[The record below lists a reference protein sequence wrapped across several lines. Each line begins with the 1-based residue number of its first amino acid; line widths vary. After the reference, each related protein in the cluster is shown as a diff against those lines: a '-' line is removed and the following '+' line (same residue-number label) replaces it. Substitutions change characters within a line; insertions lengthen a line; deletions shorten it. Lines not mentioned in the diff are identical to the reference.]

1 MLKIFSRYK
10 STLTYIALILLLN
23 TLFAYIPLLTI
34 WGAEISP
41 MDPTVGI
48 VYVLRDFAQRE
59 IQHKVIFAM
68 LIGSVLSYLLADKTL
83 AVASVCS
90 FLIAETVDWAIYT
103 FTKKPLSERI
113 LWSAAV
119 SAPVDS
125 AVFLY
130 IIHRF
135 NWLSCAIISIA
146 KIIGVIGV
154 WYMWRREQQKQSLL
168 AFAK

>member
-1 MLKIFSRYK
+1 MLKTIFRYK

-23 TLFAYIPLLTI
+23 TLFTYIPLITI
-34 WGAEISP
+34 WGAEVSP
-41 MDPTVGI
+41 MDPTVGM

-59 IQHKVIFAM
+59 IQHKVILAM

-83 AVASVCS
+83 AIASICS

-119 SAPVDS
+119 SAPIDS

-130 IIHRF
+130 LIHRF
-135 NWLSCAIISIA
+135 NWLSCTIISTA
-146 KIIGVIGV
+146 KMIGVLGI
-154 WYMWRREQQKQSLL
+154 WYMWRREQQKQSML